1 MAIPRAGE
9 ILWGTNRGRY
19 IKGVKNADLI
29 DPRSCSQTKL
39 LHAQTTM
46 DVPKSL
52 LDQVLPQATAS
63 WAHIVTK
70 YSPQRIE
77 FVGTLLAQVLTFWLP
92 SICYMLLEVVAPS
105 FSQRHKI
112 QPAPRQPSRRDI
124 ARCFT
129 VVVQNQIISS
139 ILHLTLLSAASY
151 AGLKSTYRIET
162 SLPGPVEIIRDVFLS
177 LLMREALFYYS
188 HRILHI
194 PTLYIR
200 IHKKHHRFT
209 APIALAAQFAHPIEH
224 IFANTLPISLP
235 PQLLGSH
242 VVTFWVFLAYELV
255 NTATVHSGYDFFC
268 HKARAHDLHHEK
280 FNLNYGS
287 LGLLDWVHGTDQLK
301 KRRTG

>member
-1 MAIPRAGE
+1 
-9 ILWGTNRGRY
+9 
-19 IKGVKNADLI
+19 
-29 DPRSCSQTKL
+29 
-39 LHAQTTM
+39 M
-46 DVPKSL
+46 DAAKSF

-63 WAHIVTK
+63 WAHIVTN
-70 YSPQRIE
+70 YSPQKIE

-92 SICYMLLEVVAPS
+92 SICYMLLEVISPS

-112 QPAPRQPSRRDI
+112 QPAPKQPTRREI
-124 ARCFT
+124 ARCFL

-139 ILHLTLLSAASY
+139 ILHLTLLSAASH

-162 SLPGPVEIIRDVFLS
+162 SLPGPVEIFRDVFLS

-194 PTLYIR
+194 PSLYIR

-224 IFANTLPISLP
+224 IFANTLPITLP

-242 VVTFWVFLAYELV
+242 IVTFWVFLAYELV

-287 LGLLDWVHGTDQLK
+287 LGLLDWVHGTNQLK

>member
-1 MAIPRAGE
+1 
-9 ILWGTNRGRY
+9 
-19 IKGVKNADLI
+19 
-29 DPRSCSQTKL
+29 
-39 LHAQTTM
+39 M
-46 DVPKSL
+46 DTPKSY
-52 LDQVLPQATAS
+52 LDQVLPQATAF
-63 WAHIVTK
+63 WAHIVAN
-70 YSPQRIE
+70 YSPQKIE

-105 FSQRHKI
+105 FSQHHKI
-112 QPAPRQPSRRDI
+112 QPAPKQPTRREI

-139 ILHLTLLSAASY
+139 ILHLTLLSAASH
-151 AGLKSTYRIET
+151 AGLNSTYRIET
-162 SLPGPVEIIRDVFLS
+162 SLPGPVEILRDVFLS
-177 LLMREALFYYS
+177 LLMREALFYYG
-188 HRILHI
+188 HRILHL

-268 HKARAHDLHHEK
+268 CKARAHDLHHEK

-301 KRRTG
+301 KRRTGAIDLANKRVIAKPGSTQGFMEAAG

>member
-29 DPRSCSQTKL
+29 DPRSCPQTKL

-242 VVTFWVFLAYELV
+242 VVTFWVFLAYELF

-287 LGLLDWVHGTDQLK
+287 LGLLDWAHGTDQLK